1 MRRGKSGRPWQ
12 IRGVMAD
19 PARLIERHEF
29 YFELL
34 ERMAEWGLNT
44 LWWHF
49 ADDEGFMLKLS
60 SHPEIAGP
68 HAFSKAQMRRLIARA
83 AELGIDVVPEVEA
96 LGHTRYITAL
106 PKYAEL
112 ADGDPLAF
120 NAICPSHRRTLPLLE
135 EIIREVADLFPSRY
149 FHAGM
154 DEVDLGGCPRCRRR
168 GRGRPKWWIYAPHAR
183 AVHSIVR
190 SAGKEMIIWADHVE
204 KDPAMLK
211 VLPRDIIMA
220 HWHYRQ
226 VRREPIRRSLAA
238 GFRVIGCPAMCHSGD
253 VIMPN
258 QANFANMDAM
268 TSFLSRLPRPGR
280 PQGGGVLGVVNTWW
294 TIWRGLR
301 DAYLPAVAYTGSML
315 DARSAIDKPAF
326 MRRFARE
333 FYGLT
338 DAGAAGAMR
347 ELHALMIGR
356 AELLACLFD
365 SPAGMHDALKLA
377 ERDDFRRRGRRI
389 DECTRTLRAL
399 ARKPHRRRREFA
411 ALALAGTV
419 AGLCCRRPVDLAA
432 AFALYRQA
440 KDAHD
445 AGRPRV
451 QVAGVLQEAVSALR
465 KMQGELGAVVRAVAA
480 EWDRTRYANDAKK
493 KRLGR
498 GDDALLARLYQAE
511 RFGAELTRQLGRAIR
526 QYPRTGRFPG
536 GV

>member
-1 MRRGKSGRPWQ
+1 MKRGKSGRPWQ

-60 SHPEIAGP
+60 SHPEVAGP
-68 HAFSKAQMRRLIARA
+68 HAFSKAEMRRLIARA
-83 AELGIDVVPEVEA
+83 AELGIEVVPEVEA
-96 LGHTRYITAL
+96 LGHTRYLTRL
-106 PKYAEL
+106 PEYAEL
-112 ADGDPLAF
+112 ADGDALAF

-135 EIIREVADLFPSRY
+135 EIIREVAELFPGRY

-154 DEVDLGGCPRCRRR
+154 DEVNLGGCRRCRRR
-168 GRGRPKWWIYAPHAR
+168 GRGRPKWWVYARHAR
-183 AVHSIVR
+183 AIHSIVR
-190 SAGKEMIIWADHVE
+190 SAGKEMILWADHVE

-258 QANFANMDAM
+258 EANFANMDAM
-268 TSFLSRLPRPGR
+268 TSFLSRLGR
-280 PQGGGVLGVVNTWW
+280 TGRGQGAGVLGVVNTWW

-301 DAYLPAVAYTGSML
+301 A
-315 DARSAIDKPAF
+315 AIDRAAF

-333 FYGLT
+333 FFGLT
-338 DAGAAGAMR
+338 DAKAAGAIR

-365 SPAGMHDALKLA
+365 SSAGMYDALKLA
-377 ERDDFRRRGRRI
+377 ERDDFRRRGQRI
-389 DECTRTLRAL
+389 DECTRTLRAFG
-399 ARKPHRRRREFA
+399 RKPHRRPREFA
-411 ALALAGTV
+411 ALVLAGTV
-419 AGLCCRRPVDLAA
+419 AGLCCRRSVDLAA
-432 AFALYRQA
+432 AFALYRRA
-440 KDAHD
+440 KRAHD
-445 AGRPRV
+445 AGRPRA
-451 QVAGVLQEAVSALR
+451 QVAGVLQEAASALR
-465 KMQGELGAVVRAVAA
+465 KMQGELRAVVRAVAA

-511 RFGAELTRQLGRAIR
+511 RFGAELMRQLGRAIR
-526 QYPRTGRFPG
+526 RYPATGRFPG
-536 GV
+536 GL